1 MGLMQPFTIGPDD
14 LSYHVRM
21 GHESELKHC
30 PKYRQAK
37 RVRHI
42 QAPMTPVPSTVAT
55 ASDNIVHR

>member
-21 GHESELKHC
+21 GHESDLKHC

-42 QAPMTPVPSTVAT
+42 PA
-55 ASDNIVHR
+55 R